1 MARESELGNRLA
13 LLVRFTVLGES
24 KAAGDAECKSID
36 TFGLNIVPCIR
47 FGKPVVDVLCQLMRQ
62 SFDFF
67 YDYQHED
74 RVLKKLWEKFYLM
87 CNVPTM
93 FRKVTFLFAASQ

>member
-1 MARESELGNRLA
+1 M
-13 LLVRFTVLGES
+13 LGES

-74 RVLKKLWEKFYLM
+74 RVLKKLWEKYYLNM
-87 CNVPTM
+87 RCANYVPKGY
-93 FRKVTFLFAASQ
+93 FFVCSVKIQ